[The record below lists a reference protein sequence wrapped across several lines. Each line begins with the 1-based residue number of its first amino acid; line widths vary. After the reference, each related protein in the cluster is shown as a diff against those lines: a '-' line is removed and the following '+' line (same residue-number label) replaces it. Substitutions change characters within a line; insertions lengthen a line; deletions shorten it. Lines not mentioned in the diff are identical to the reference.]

1 MIIPSITEAEK
12 LAEQSTVIPLR
23 RELLSDVKTPI
34 EVLRILKSVGR
45 HCFILESVEN
55 QERWGRYTFLGYDP
69 KLEIS
74 CLDGELT
81 VKDVR
86 SGKSETSHTDHPA
99 EYIRGLLDKY
109 KSPDPE
115 KLPGLPSFSGGLV
128 GYFGYD
134 YIKYSEPC
142 LRTNENRE
150 PKFNDENFKDVDLML
165 FDKVVAFD
173 NLRQKMILIV
183 NISTENLAKNYREG
197 EHILGEMTE
206 LIRHG
211 KLAPE
216 PKSRLTSEFRQ
227 LFSKE
232 RYCEIVERAK
242 HYIRE
247 GDIFQVVPS
256 NRLDADFEG
265 SLLDTYRILRTT
277 NPSPYMF
284 YFSSDDMEAA
294 GASPET
300 LVKLEDGILHTFPIA
315 GSRPRG
321 ATPEEDARLEAELL
335 SDEKELAEHN
345 MLVDLGR
352 NDLGKISEFGTV
364 EVEQYMQI
372 LKFSHIMHICSTV
385 RGKLRKGLT
394 ALDAVDAV
402 LPAGTLSGAPKIRA
416 CEIIDELENCKR
428 GIYGGAV
435 GYIDLR
441 GNLDTCIG
449 IRLCYKKNGRVFVR
463 SGGGVVSDS
472 VPETEYIETVNK
484 AKAVVK
490 ALEAVSAKESDL

>member
-1 MIIPSITEAEK
+1 MIQPSLSDAAK
-12 LAEQSTVIPLR
+12 LSGCTVIPLR
-23 RELLSDVKTPI
+23 RELLSDIKTPI
-34 EVLRILKSVGR
+34 EVLRILKSAGR

-86 SGKSETSHTDHPA
+86 SGKRETSHTAHPA
-99 EYIRGLLDKY
+99 EYIRELLKKY
-109 KSPDPE
+109 KSPSPAE
-115 KLPGLPSFSGGLV
+115 LPGLPSFSGGLV

-134 YIKYSEPC
+134 YIKYSEPR
-142 LRTNENRE
+142 L
-150 PKFNDENFKDVDLML
+150 KLDAKDDENFKDVDLML
-165 FDKVVAFD
+165 FDKVIAFD
-173 NLRQKMILIV
+173 NFRQKMILIV
-183 NISTENLAKNYREG
+183 NVSTENLETNYREG
-197 EHILGEMTE
+197 EHILNEMTE

-211 KLAPE
+211 KPAPE

-227 LFSKE
+227 LFDKE

-265 SLLDTYRILRTT
+265 GLLDTYRILRTT

-284 YFSSDDMEAA
+284 YFSSDDMEVA

-416 CEIIDELENCKR
+416 CEIINELENCKR

-435 GYIDLR
+435 GYIDFR

-463 SGGGVVSDS
+463 SGGGVVADS

-490 ALEAVSAKESDL
+490 ALEAVSERECEL

>member
-1 MIIPSITEAEK
+1 MILPSLNEAEK
-12 LAEQSTVIPLR
+12 LAEHSTVIPLR
-23 RELLSDVKTPI
+23 RELLSDIKTPI
-34 EVLRILKSVGR
+34 EVLRILKSAGR

-81 VKDVR
+81 VKDMR
-86 SGKSETSHTDHPA
+86 SGKTETLHTAHPA
-99 EYIRGLLDKY
+99 EYIRGLLEKY
-109 KSPDPE
+109 KSPVTSE
-115 KLPGLPSFSGGLV
+115 LPGLPSFSGGLV

-134 YIKYSEPC
+134 YIKYSEPR
-142 LRTNENRE
+142 L
-150 PKFNDENFKDVDLML
+150 KLDAHDDENFKDVDLML
-165 FDKVVAFD
+165 FDKVIAFD
-173 NLRQKMILIV
+173 NLRQKMILIA
-183 NISTENLAKNYREG
+183 NISADGLPASYHEG
-197 EHILGEMTE
+197 ERTLNEMTE
-206 LIRHG
+206 LIKNG
-211 KLAPE
+211 KPAPE
-216 PKSRLTSEFRQ
+216 PRSRLTSEFRQ

-232 RYCEIVERAK
+232 QYCKIVERAK

-265 SLLDTYRILRTT
+265 SLLDTYRVLRTT

-284 YFSSDDMEAA
+284 YFSSDDMEVA

-321 ATPEEDARLEAELL
+321 ATPEEDARLEAELKV
-335 SDEKELAEHN
+335 DEKELAEHN

-364 EVEQYMQI
+364 EVEHYMQI

-416 CEIIDELENCKR
+416 CEIINELENCKR

-435 GYIDLR
+435 GYIDFR

-463 SGGGVVSDS
+463 SGGGVVADS
-472 VPETEYIETVNK
+472 VPETEYTETVNK

-490 ALEAVSAKESDL
+490 ALEAVTNGEVNL

>member
-1 MIIPSITEAEK
+1 MILPSLSEAEK
-12 LAEQSTVIPLR
+12 LTGCTVIPLR
-23 RELLSDVKTPI
+23 RELLSDIKTPI
-34 EVLRILKSVGR
+34 EVLRILKSAGR

-86 SGKSETSHTDHPA
+86 SGKSETSHTAHPA
-99 EYIRGLLDKY
+99 EYIRTLLGKY
-109 KSPDPE
+109 KSPSTE
-115 KLPGLPSFSGGLV
+115 QLPGLPSFSGGLV

-134 YIKYSEPC
+134 YIKYSEPR
-142 LRTNENRE
+142 L
-150 PKFNDENFKDVDLML
+150 KLDAKDDENFKDVDLML
-165 FDKVVAFD
+165 FDKVIAFD
-173 NLRQKMILIV
+173 SLRQKMILIV
-183 NISTENLAKNYREG
+183 NIGTDNLAESYREG
-197 EHILGEMTE
+197 ERILNEMTE

-211 KLAPE
+211 KPAPE

-227 LFSKE
+227 LFDKE
-232 RYCEIVERAK
+232 QYCRIVERAK

-265 SLLDTYRILRTT
+265 SLLDVYRILRTT

-284 YFSSDDMEAA
+284 YFSSDDMEVA

-321 ATPEEDARLEAELL
+321 ATPEEDAKLEAELRV
-335 SDEKELAEHN
+335 DEKELAEHN

-364 EVEQYMQI
+364 EVEEYMQI

-416 CEIIDELENCKR
+416 CEIINELENCKR

-435 GYIDLR
+435 GYIDFG

-463 SGGGVVSDS
+463 SGGGVVADS

-484 AKAVVK
+484 AKAVVN
-490 ALEAVSAKESDL
+490 ALRIAGEEEL

>member
-1 MIIPSITEAEK
+1 MLIPS
-12 LAEQSTVIPLR
+12 LEQAKQMRNVDVIPLR
-23 RELLSDVKTPI
+23 REILSDVRTPI
-34 EVLRILKSVGR
+34 EVLRVLQGVSR
-45 HCFILESVEN
+45 QCFILESVEN
-55 QERWGRYTFLGYDP
+55 QEKWGRYTFLGYDP

-74 CLDGELT
+74 CIDGELT

-86 SGKSETSHTDHPA
+86 SGKRETSHTAHPA
-99 EYIRGLLDKY
+99 EFIRELLKKY
-109 KSPDPE
+109 KAPSPDE
-115 KLPGLPSFSGGLV
+115 LPGLPSFSGGLV

-134 YIKYSEPC
+134 YIKYSEPR
-142 LRTNENRE
+142 L
-150 PKFNDENFKDVDLML
+150 KLDAKDDENFKDVDLML
-165 FDKVVAFD
+165 FDKVIAFD
-173 NLRQKMILIV
+173 NFRQKMILIV
-183 NISTENLAKNYREG
+183 NVLADDLEENYREG
-197 EHILGEMTE
+197 ERILNEMTE
-206 LIRHG
+206 LIRSG
-211 KLAPE
+211 KPAPK
-216 PKSRLTSEFRQ
+216 PKSRLKSEFRQ
-227 LFSKE
+227 LFDKE

-265 SLLDTYRILRTT
+265 GLLDTYRILRTT

-284 YFSSDDMEAA
+284 YFSSDDMEVA

-364 EVEQYMQI
+364 EVERYMQI

-416 CEIIDELENCKR
+416 CEIINELENCKR

-435 GYIDLR
+435 GYVDFR

-463 SGGGVVSDS
+463 SGGGVVADS

-490 ALEAVSAKESDL
+490 ALEAVSERECEL